1 MRKPILSICMAAGF
15 ILFAQ
20 NAVAGAQVYVNFGF
34 PAIQFEMGGGGPYDD
49 DIWIEGH
56 YIIGHPNHIWV
67 PGYWTPVQH
76 NHAVCIQRPP
86 VYHRF
91 HSNPAQESYS
101 QTPRQ
106 SSGHYRGQGNDGYN
120 NSRREGYNRQENNQQ
135 PRNNNQGHSNYNDS
149 GQGDSNNQHN
159 SSQGQYSPQRN
170 DGYRSDN
177 NWMNNINNKVI
188 KRQINQTRQ
197 D

>member
-1 MRKPILSICMAAGF
+1 MRPCRHYRF
-15 ILFAQ
+15 
-20 NAVAGAQVYVNFGF
+20 NGF
-34 PAIQFEMGGGGPYDD
+34 PAIQFEIGGGGPYED

-56 YIIGHPNHIWV
+56 YSTPHPNHIWV

-91 HSNPAQESYS
+91 HSNAPQESYR

-106 SSGHYRGQGNDGYN
+106 SSGRSGEQGQDGYN
-120 NSRREGYNRQENNQQ
+120 NSRREGYNRQQDNDQ

-149 GQGDSNNQHN
+149 DQGNSNNKQN
-159 SSQGQYSPQRN
+159 SPQGQYKPQRY

-188 KRQINQTRQ
+188 KRQVPQTRQ